1 MNIIWIIPISLVAG
15 WLVNVA
21 ADTIPERRSF
31 FATWSWSFQQI
42 RAALTGQTST
52 GVDTAT
58 AHASTDRTSID
69 RASTIR
75 YVTVWLLAVAL
86 GCLSV
91 WRFSSPLAALILSI
105 YAWFLLGIG
114 VIDVEHRLVLNR
126 MLLPA
131 LPAVLIGNLVLGLP
145 SIWGSV
151 AGGLLGFGIFLLIAL
166 IKPGS
171 MGMGDVK
178 LAGVIGLATGA
189 PGILITIL
197 ICIFS
202 GGLAA
207 FFILLRSRFQRGQT
221 MAYAPYLV
229 LGAWAS
235 LYFGADL
242 WRIYMQS

>member
-1 MNIIWIIPISLVAG
+1 MIPAGLVAG

-31 FATWSWSFQQI
+31 LTTWNWPFQQI
-42 RAALTGQTST
+42 QAAIAGQPSPN
-52 GVDTAT
+52 VDKV
-58 AHASTDRTSID
+58 TDRS
-69 RASTIR
+69 STIR
-75 YVTVWLLAVAL
+75 YVAVWVLAVAL
-86 GCLSV
+86 GCLSA
-91 WRFSSPLAALILSI
+91 WRFTSPVATIILSV

-114 VIDVEHRLVLNR
+114 VIDIEHRLVLNR

-131 LPAVLIGNLVLGLP
+131 LPSVLIGNVIIGLP
-145 SIWGSV
+145 SVWGSL
-151 AGGLLGFGIFLLIAL
+151 AGGALGFTIFLLIAL

-178 LAGVIGLATGA
+178 LAGVIGLATGI
-189 PGILITIL
+189 PGILLTIL

-202 GGLAA
+202 GGIAA

-229 LGAWAS
+229 LGAWAT

-242 WRIYMQS
+242 WRMYIQS

>member
-1 MNIIWIIPISLVAG
+1 MNIYWIIPISLVAG
-15 WLVNVA
+15 WLVNTI
-21 ADTIPERRSF
+21 ADTVPERRSI
-31 FATWSWSFQQI
+31 AETWKWPFEQI
-42 RAALTGQTST
+42 RHSMSCGANQTTNKTGE
-52 GVDTAT
+52 
-58 AHASTDRTSID
+58 

-75 YVTVWLLAVAL
+75 YIVVWILAVAL

-91 WRFSSPLAALILSI
+91 WRFSDQATAVILSI
-105 YAWFLLGIG
+105 YSWFLLGIG

-131 LPAVLIGNLVLGLP
+131 LPAVLIGNLALGLP
-145 SIWGSV
+145 SIT
-151 AGGLLGFGIFLLIAL
+151 AALLGGVLGFGIFLLIAL

-178 LAGVIGLATGA
+178 LAGVIGLATGI
-189 PGILITIL
+189 PGILVTIL

-229 LGAWAS
+229 LGAWAT
-235 LYFGADL
+235 LYFGTDL
-242 WRIYMQS
+242 WHLYMQS